1 MRDDGN
7 RPLWARHHR
16 AAVAGFTQ
24 FRALLPATHRLRRRM
39 SKENHVVHPK
49 VASPARRGL
58 LPIRELAMRRLYEW
72 QVRLGSGQKL
82 ASCGVTDEP
91 MRARRRMLDALDVTP
106 VGEVAQGSVTVMEL
120 ALPHDYYDYFQT
132 LAVVHRDCNGTVCWL
147 SPTATAKIITYTDLS
162 GCLRTAI
169 DLRGTA

>member
-1 MRDDGN
+1 
-7 RPLWARHHR
+7 
-16 AAVAGFTQ
+16 
-24 FRALLPATHRLRRRM
+24 M
-39 SKENHVVHPK
+39 SKENHAVHPMGP
-49 VASPARRGL
+49 VQCAEGS
-58 LPIRELAMRRLYEW
+58 LPIGSQAVRRLYEW

-82 ASCGVTDEP
+82 TSCGVTDEP

-132 LAVVHRDCNGTVCWL
+132 LAVVHRDSNGTVCWL